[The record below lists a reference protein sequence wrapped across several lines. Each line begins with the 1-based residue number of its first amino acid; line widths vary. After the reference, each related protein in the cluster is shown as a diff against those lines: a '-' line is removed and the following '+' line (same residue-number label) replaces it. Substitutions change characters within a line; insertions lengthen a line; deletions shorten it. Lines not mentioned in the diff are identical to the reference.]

1 MTAPSV
7 PVAGVMLAGGRATR
21 MGGRDKAF
29 ATVGGEPIAVRTLR
43 LFQQIF
49 PQVIV
54 VGHEPERFRGFGVDV
69 IPDRIPGCGPLG
81 GIHAAMLASR
91 HPWLFVAACDMP
103 GLQPDPI
110 RLLLDRIGDADAVIP
125 RWEND
130 IEPLHAL
137 YAVRTLPLVEES
149 LRQGRLGIR
158 EVLPAMVVDYVPDA
172 TLRAV
177 RGGPESLTNVNT
189 PEELAAVGGLFGE
202 HDR

>member
-43 LFQQIF
+43 LFQELF
-49 PQVIV
+49 SQVIV
-54 VGHEPERFRGFGVDV
+54 VGHEPERFRHLGVDV
-69 IPDRIPGCGPLG
+69 IPDRIAGCGPLG

-91 HPWLFVAACDMP
+91 QPWLFVAACDMP
-103 GLQPDPI
+103 GLHAEPI
-110 RLLLDRIGDADAVIP
+110 RLLLSRIGDADAIIP

-137 YAVRTLPLVEES
+137 YAVRVLPLVEES
-149 LRQGRLGIR
+149 LRKGRLGIR
-158 EVLPAMVVDYVPDA
+158 DMLPELVVDYVPDA

-177 RGGPESLTNVNT
+177 RGGAESLTNVNT
-189 PEELAAVGGLFGE
+189 PEELAAAGGLFGDHE
-202 HDR
+202 R